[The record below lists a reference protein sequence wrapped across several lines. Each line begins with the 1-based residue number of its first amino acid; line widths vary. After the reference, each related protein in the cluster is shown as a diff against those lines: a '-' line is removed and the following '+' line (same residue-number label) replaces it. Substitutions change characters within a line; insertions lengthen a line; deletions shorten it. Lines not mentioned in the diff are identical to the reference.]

1 MMKRLVLALGILSMA
16 TVSSGA
22 VPDAAKNNGQEV
34 INLKMGEINLPFK
47 HWAHQKSLNN
57 ECFHCHNT
65 KIGKIDGW
73 GKDTA
78 HKICIA
84 CHDLEDKGPV
94 ACLQCHPKTKPKSK

>member
-1 MMKRLVLALGILSMA
+1 MMKRLVLILGLLSIA
-16 TVSSGA
+16 TVSS
-22 VPDAAKNNGQEV
+22 AALTEPPKNAGPEV
-34 INLKMGEINLPFK
+34 IKLKMGDMDLPFK

-65 KIGKIDGW
+65 KIGKIDNW

-78 HKICIA
+78 HKVCIA

-94 ACLQCHPKTKPKSK
+94 ACLQCHPRKKAQ

>member
-1 MMKRLVLALGILSMA
+1 MFKKLLLLVLIALSMTA
-16 TVSSGA
+16 ISS
-22 VPDAAKNNGQEV
+22 AALAQTPKANGREV
-34 INLKMGEINLPFK
+34 IKLKMGELQLPFK
-47 HWAHQKSLNN
+47 HWKHQKDLNN

-84 CHDLEDKGPV
+84 CHELEGKGP
-94 ACLQCHPKTKPKSK
+94 ASCRQCHTKPKK

>member
-1 MMKRLVLALGILSMA
+1 MMKRVVLVLALLTMAAVASA
-16 TVSSGA
+16 TVTET
-22 VPDAAKNNGQEV
+22 PKNNGPE
-34 INLKMGEINLPFK
+34 IISLKMGTADMPFK
-47 HWAHQKSLNN
+47 HWSHQKSLNN

-73 GKDTA
+73 GNKETA

-94 ACLQCHPKTKPKSK
+94 ACRQCHSAKK

>member
-1 MMKRLVLALGILSMA
+1 MMKRVVLMLGILSMA
-16 TVSSGA
+16 AIASAA
-22 VPDAAKNNGQEV
+22 VAETPRSKGPEV
-34 INLKMGEINLPFK
+34 ITLKMGSTDLPFK
-47 HWAHQKSLNN
+47 HWSHQKSLND

-94 ACLQCHPKTKPKSK
+94 ACRQCHSEKKQQ